1 VTERNLELLETV
13 LDTTRRLAEGLAPGD
28 LTRPTPC
35 DEFDVRGLL
44 EHVIG
49 WQLVTG
55 ACAVDL
61 EPPLADGSPTYR
73 ASSEVAHDLRSAS
86 AELLRNLR
94 KRSDATITMPY
105 RGVTPV
111 DVMHA
116 ELVAEAAIHTWDL
129 GAAIGVSV
137 DFDDDVVSAA
147 HEGLSLLLGE
157 SFAEIGF
164 RRPQPTGAGTS
175 ELVRLLERSGRTPGD
190 WAVA

>member
-1 VTERNLELLETV
+1 MTERNLDLLETV
-13 LDTTRRLAEGLAPGD
+13 LTTTRRIAESLEPDD

-35 DEFDVRGLL
+35 EEFDVRRLL

-55 ACAVDL
+55 ACAADL

-73 ASSEVAHDLRSAS
+73 GSSDVADDLRTAS
-86 AELLRNLR
+86 ADLLANLR
-94 KRSDATITMPY
+94 KRPDATITMPY

-116 ELVAEAAIHTWDL
+116 ELVAEAATHTWDL
-129 GAAIGVSV
+129 GAAVGVSIE
-137 DFDDDVVSAA
+137 FDDDVVSAA

-164 RRPQPTGAGTS
+164 RAPTPTDAGAS

-190 WAVA
+190 WVAP